1 MKKYIQIILVVSCT
15 SKFVVAQNYT
25 FTHFTD
31 TYEPIDNGIPLWVDT
46 SWSYLENN
54 TPKQT
59 PIGFTFRFWEFP
71 HTNVIVRN
79 NGTVALKK
87 STQPGFN
94 DNILVCFTQI
104 KSRTVSNPWLSK
116 IHYTTTGNA
125 PDRVFI
131 VEYNNVGLELSNDT
145 SSYLN
150 FQLWLYET
158 DYSIEVRIG
167 PNNCDSTAWFYSKGP
182 YIGLD
187 TMNTF
192 NGLFLSGNSSS
203 PVLVDS
209 VDAQLSGSPPNGMVY
224 RFVPAPRTGITEK
237 YNLTFSMYPNP
248 ATGGQI
254 EVYAPTEISEI
265 YLSDITGR
273 RMTTD
278 VQLNKNY
285 ARINTQTLR
294 PGLYLLTVETS
305 SGIASQKLMVGD

>member
-1 MKKYIQIILVVSCT
+1 M
-15 SKFVVAQNYT
+15 
-25 FTHFTD
+25 
-31 TYEPIDNGIPLWVDT
+31 
-46 SWSYLENN
+46 
-54 TPKQT
+54 
-59 PIGFTFRFWEFP
+59 
-71 HTNVIVRN
+71 
-79 NGTVALKK
+79 
-87 STQPGFN
+87 
-94 DNILVCFTQI
+94 
-104 KSRTVSNPWLSK
+104 SNPWLSK
-116 IHYTTTGNA
+116 IHYQRLGTA
-125 PDRVFI
+125 PNRIFI
-131 VEYNNVGLELSNDT
+131 VEYSNVGLELATDT
-145 SSYLN
+145 AMYLN
-150 FQLWLYET
+150 FQIWLYEE
-158 DYSIEVRIG
+158 DNSIEIRVG

-192 NGLFLSGNSSS
+192 KGLYLSGDPKS

-209 VDAQLSGSPPNGMVY
+209 VDAQLSGSPPNGVVY

-248 ATGGQI
+248 ATGGQT